1 MCGYYKHSEGK
12 NKIISLTE
20 NDIKEMV
27 THCISLIREGSVFS
41 PNGNGTINYTVN
53 HSSIDA
59 DNAGFDTRIFGNKND
74 ILYGDGTN
82 QKQRFYL
89 NDIHNIKNSLIKTY
103 KSLIDYIK
111 NGRNGTIYTDEFTPK
126 GTISAINKNLSDS
139 SLSDNEIIRLATRN
153 ISKQSDI
160 ASVYGDTFNRVNSL
174 NNNTKT
180 ERYLMGTV
188 PGTKVKLISL
198 FTFKDFNNSD
208 AIKNGNLRQNDNTD
222 KMLGIDSSQRELVP
236 KLYGKGKQQ
245 QEKIKVTYDNGIE
258 PNLNNNFSLVNNY
271 GKNGYD
277 VNHFGRVRRDYMDS
291 NYTSVSELQ
300 DKSIMYASYALKKD
314 NIQPNFIVAAPS
326 SSNFNNNYCI
336 RLSDKTGI
344 EYVPNFFKRN
354 VINVILDK
362 EGLTNVGVAIE
373 TANEIE
379 NTVLN
384 VTYSELSDKIS
395 SHIKQF
401 FRKNKNY
408 FENVNAKKFDRNKTD
423 IRVIESFVVNYSY
436 DYLLRVLDNLNYVN
450 DALSMTILNNLSFA
464 KKSKRIEMDNLHMQN
479 QISSIIF
486 KNKILLK
493 EFTMALNRMAFTMVH
508 YRKQLLNG
516 YKPNFDSK
524 KFKITD
530 FDDVARPFLKNCYV
544 IADSELSMK
553 NGKELFSRYKNAKFL
568 VFDEDMQSGGTLKL
582 LIQCMKD
589 KLIPQENITC
599 LVQAYGTQ

>member
-89 NDIHNIKNSLIKTY
+89 NDIYNIKNSLIKTY

-174 NNNTKT
+174 NNNAKT

-222 KMLGIDSSQRELVP
+222 KMLGIDSSQRKLVP

-271 GKNGYD
+271 GNNGYD

-291 NYTSVSELQ
+291 NYTSVSKLQ
-300 DKSIMYASYALKKD
+300 DKSIMYASYALKKE
-314 NIQPNFIVAAPS
+314 NIQPKFIVAAPS

-336 RLSDKTGI
+336 RLSNKTGI
-344 EYVPNFFKRN
+344 EYVPNFFQRN

-362 EGLTNVGVAIE
+362 EGLTNVGVSIE
-373 TANEIE
+373 KANEIE

-384 VTYSELSDKIS
+384 VTYAELSDKIS

-436 DYLLRVLDNLNYVN
+436 DYLLKVLDNLNYVN

-493 EFTMALNRMAFTMVH
+493 EFTMALNRMAFTMVR